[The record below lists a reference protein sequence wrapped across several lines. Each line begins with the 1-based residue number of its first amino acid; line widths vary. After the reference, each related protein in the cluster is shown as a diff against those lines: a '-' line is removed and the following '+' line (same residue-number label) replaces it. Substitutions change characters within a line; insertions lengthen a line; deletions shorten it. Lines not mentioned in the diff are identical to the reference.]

1 VPKAGK
7 QALVLWLI
15 AFALILA
22 VLFFS
27 LGVPQTADGAGEAF
41 GRVFAQT
48 GFASLACWLLA
59 RGKIPAWSWARFSG
73 TYALIFIAIGLLA
86 AMGRA
91 RADEPWPFEVRFP
104 EGWSSERLAGLSSA
118 PQDKDLGVRSRAT
131 WEGLDGKVL
140 IEIAC
145 AARDPGDHPDVDAQL
160 HKVAT
165 AMVGILTEHL
175 LEIDV
180 GEVESLSLRSRE
192 WRTVTLRAHDNE
204 GAKFAEAIAVAT
216 SGNCLLVSSM
226 AGTPEAFADQQLKFA
241 AVLESLTFD

>member
-118 PQDKDLGVRSRAT
+118 PQDQDLGVRSRAT
-131 WEGLDGKVL
+131 WKGADGIAL

-145 AARDPGDHPDVDAQL
+145 AAQHPGDHPDVDAEL

-165 AMVGILTEHL
+165 AMVSALTEQL
-175 LEIDV
+175 GKIDV
-180 GEVESLSLRSRE
+180 GEMESLSLTRRK
-192 WRTVTLRAHDNE
+192 WRTVALRAHGDE
-204 GAKFAEAIAVAT
+204 GSPFLETIAAAT
-216 SGNCLLVSSM
+216 SRNCLLISIM
-226 AGTPEAFADQQLKFA
+226 AGTPEAFAQQQ
-241 AVLESLTFD
+241 